1 MSVEINRSEF
11 EKVCKLYTASLNSND
26 DTNDDTNVSDIKK
39 PPKPPEG
46 CPTEIVNGGWRFVW
60 NQGKPY
66 KISAQT
72 KFGLEGIR
80 ITNNR
85 RYYVTLAGY
94 KKACSVARKTGFT
107 ELTFKPPIR

>member
-1 MSVEINRSEF
+1 MSVEINRFEF
-11 EKVCKLYTASLNSND
+11 EEACKLYTASLNSNNN
-26 DTNDDTNVSDIKK
+26 TYK

-46 CPTEIVNGGWRFVW
+46 CPTEIVNGGWRFIW

-72 KFGLEGIR
+72 KFGVEGIR
-80 ITNNR
+80 IRNSR

>member
-1 MSVEINRSEF
+1 MSVEINRFEF
-11 EKVCKLYTASLNSND
+11 EKVCKLYTASLNSN
-26 DTNDDTNVSDIKK
+26 NDINK

-107 ELTFKPPIR
+107 ELTFKPTRK

>member
-1 MSVEINRSEF
+1 MSVEINRFEF
-11 EKVCKLYTASLNSND
+11 EKVCKLYTASLNSNN
-26 DTNDDTNVSDIKK
+26 DTNK

-107 ELTFKPPIR
+107 ELTFKPTRK

>member
-1 MSVEINRSEF
+1 MSVEINRFEF
-11 EKVCKLYTASLNSND
+11 EKACKLYTASLNSNN
-26 DTNDDTNVSDIKK
+26 DTNK

-66 KISAQT
+66 KISAQA
-72 KFGLEGIR
+72 KFGVEGIR
-80 ITNNR
+80 IRNNR
-85 RYYVTLAGY
+85 RYSVTIAGY

-107 ELTFKPPIR
+107 ELTFKPPII